1 MPRIQDKT
9 NRRTIM
15 AYLTVEIKD
24 KTMFIRS
31 QAFCCEFQDT
41 DENQKALFV
50 FLRLLSC
57 PDTGKKLFTY
67 QQIADAFGKND
78 RRDIHNFVR
87 DFVKRGGDFL
97 QYLARKNTKKDRLL
111 PLIEIQVLDAPLLS
125 PTEHYR
131 LFCEEHPQEKL
142 CEQTFRNYVNEIA
155 VTKILKRVRRLGF
168 KKEPKLDVRRYLQE
182 LIELPSLS
190 RVKRKEVVESFPEV
204 EPVSTSQARR
214 KPGEH
219 LTAACLGSKLLVVV
233 LYACGLSQDMLSLLF
248 GVSKTSI
255 HHWLY
260 SICSE
265 DLDWDII
272 RDIAR
277 WSGQVSFDEKWV
289 KINGV
294 WHFVLCAVDSV
305 SGFPLLMDLYPTLD
319 TVSWTLFFKRF
330 KALYGLPHLIQSD
343 GSRSLAAGRETVFS
357 RVRYQLCTFHKLNNL
372 MKHLRQYIQ
381 EPKLLTR
388 CNRLAKHIFSNKW
401 VSSRKKAAQT
411 LQKLSGEKLASYIDE
426 HILGF
431 WRNLTMS
438 LTSNVSERFNRKI
451 EKSVSARY
459 GIPSVESARV
469 ILRSLWLKEVLL
481 NGQHHIDAISEL
493 RAIDLSKI
501 CQEHVDTDNI
511 LHFFHDYNLSQAKRL
526 A

>member
-1 MPRIQDKT
+1 
-9 NRRTIM
+9 M
-15 AYLTVEIKD
+15 AHLTVEIKD
-24 KTMFIRS
+24 KKMSIRS

-50 FLRLLSC
+50 FLRRLSC
-57 PDTGKKLFTY
+57 PDTGKKMFTY

-78 RRDIHNFVR
+78 RRDIDNFVR

-97 QYLARKNTKKDRLL
+97 TYLARKNTKKDRLF
-111 PLIEIQVLDAPLLS
+111 PVIEGQVLDAPLLS
-125 PTEHYR
+125 PAEHYR
-131 LFCEEHPQEKL
+131 LFCEKHPQEQL
-142 CEQTFRNYVNEIA
+142 CEQTFRNYVNEMA

-168 KKEPKLDVRRYLQE
+168 KKEQSLDVRRYLQE
-182 LIELPSLS
+182 LIELPVLS
-190 RVKRKEVVESFPEV
+190 RVKRKEVCENFAGV
-204 EPVSTSQARR
+204 EPLSTSQARR
-214 KPGEH
+214 KPGER
-219 LTAACLGSKLLVVV
+219 LAFDGLGSQLLSVV
-233 LYACGLSQDMLSLLF
+233 LYACGLSQEMLALLF

-265 DLDWDII
+265 DLEWHIL

-277 WSGQVSFDEKWV
+277 WSGQVSFDEKWI
-289 KINGV
+289 KIDGV
-294 WHFVLCAVDSV
+294 WHFVLCAVDFV
-305 SGFPLLMDLYPTLD
+305 SGFPLLMDMYSTLD

-330 KALYGLPHLIQSD
+330 KALYGLPKLIQSD
-343 GSRSLAAGRETVFS
+343 GSRALAAGRETVFS
-357 RVRYQLCTFHKLNNL
+357 GVRYQLCKFHKLKNL
-372 MKHLRQYIQ
+372 MKHLRRHIHDS
-381 EPKLLTR
+381 KLLTR
-388 CNRLAKHIFSNKW
+388 CNRLAKHMFSNTW
-401 VSSRKKAAQT
+401 VSSRKQAAKT
-411 LQKLSGEKLASYIDE
+411 LQKLAGEKLTSYIDE
-426 HILGF
+426 HILVV
-431 WRNLTMS
+431 WRHLTMS

-451 EKSVSARY
+451 QKCVAARY

-493 RAIDLSKI
+493 RSIDLSKS

-511 LHFFHDYNLSQAKRL
+511 LHFFHDFNLSQARRL